1 MFGGLASVDF
11 HCNKKLMRNKGKK
24 IIIPILVVATYI
36 FRALSIDSST
46 YQYKNGRAA

>member
-1 MFGGLASVDF
+1 MLGRLASIDS

-24 IIIPILVVATYI
+24 IIIPILVVATYMYI

-46 YQYKNGRAA
+46 YQNKNV